1 MAYET
6 LIYQPGPVARV
17 ILNRPER
24 LNAQSHKLLYEMDA
38 AFAEADADAQARIVV
53 LSGAGRSFSS
63 GHDIDSAE
71 SVAER
76 RERER
81 DDADR
86 WALGERY
93 KQLYV
98 DMHMRWRN
106 LPKPTLAM
114 VHGYCFFGGWMIAA
128 AMDIIYASEDALF
141 VPTYGDYMTT
151 SWDVGPRKA
160 KELLFGNRIITA
172 REAMEWG
179 FVNRVFPADELETE
193 TMIYAARVAE
203 NDSAS
208 LRTIKHT
215 INQAQDMQGFTTSVW
230 SLSPSLWGRQWAY
243 PEVRQASELQPPP
256 RPPGGP
262 FRSRVQRAMQ
272 YLKEDAARQDERSG
286 QDEAR

>member
-1 MAYET
+1 MREET
-6 LIYQPGPVARV
+6 VIYQTGPVARL

-24 LNAQSHKLLYEMDA
+24 LNAQSHRLLYEMDA
-38 AFAEADADAQARIVV
+38 AFAQAASDPQVRIVV
-53 LSGAGRSFSS
+53 LSGSGRSFSS
-63 GHDIDSAE
+63 GHDIDSPEAVE
-71 SVAER
+71 ER

-128 AMDIIYASEDALF
+128 AMDIVYASDDALF

-151 SWDVGPRKA
+151 CWDVGPRKA

-172 REAMEWG
+172 KEAMEWG
-179 FVNRVFPADELETE
+179 FVNRVFPPDKLEAE
-193 TMIYAARVAE
+193 TLSYAARVAE
-203 NDSAS
+203 NDAVS
-208 LRTIKHT
+208 LRAIKHT
-215 INQAQDMQGFTTSVW
+215 INQSQDMQGFTTSVR
-230 SLSPSLWGRQWAY
+230 SLSPSLWGRQWTY
-243 PEVRQASELQPPP
+243 PEVRPESERTPTA
-256 RPPGGP
+256 RPAGSP
-262 FRSRVQRAMQ
+262 FRSRVQRAMRHF
-272 YLKEDAARQDERSG
+272 KEDAARNSEGSD
-286 QDEAR
+286 

>member
-1 MAYET
+1 MTYET

-24 LNAQSHKLLYEMDA
+24 LNAQSHKLLYEMDRAFEEA
-38 AFAEADADAQARIVV
+38 AADPEVRIVV
-53 LSGAGRSFSS
+53 LSGAGRGFSS
-63 GHDIDSAE
+63 GHDIDSPE
-71 SVAER
+71 SVLER
-76 RERER
+76 TEREQA
-81 DDADR
+81 DADR
-86 WALGERY
+86 WGLGERY

-128 AMDIIYASEDALF
+128 AMDIIYAAEDALF

-160 KELLFGNRIITA
+160 KELLFGNRIMSA
-172 REAMEWG
+172 QEAMTFG
-179 FVNRVFPADELETE
+179 FVNRVFPAESLEDE
-193 TMIYAARVAE
+193 TMIFAARVAE
-203 NDSAS
+203 NDPVS

-243 PEVRQASELQPPP
+243 PEVRPESERKPQP
-256 RPPGGP
+256 REAGSP
-262 FRSRVQRAMQ
+262 FRSRVQRAMRH
-272 YLKEDAARQDERSG
+272 LAEDKARG
-286 QDEAR
+286 APGI

>member
-1 MAYET
+1 MSFET
-6 LIYQPGPVARV
+6 LIYRPGPVARV

-38 AFAEADADAQARIVV
+38 AFGQAALDPDVRVVV

-63 GHDIDSAE
+63 GHDIDSPE
-71 SVAER
+71 SVEER

-81 DDADR
+81 SDANR

-98 DMHMRWRN
+98 DMHLRWRN
-106 LPKPTLAM
+106 LPKPTIAM

-128 AMDIIYASEDALF
+128 AMDIVFAADDALF

-151 SWDVGPRKA
+151 AWDVGPRKA
-160 KELLFGNRIITA
+160 KELLFGNRIISA
-172 REAMEWG
+172 DEAMQWG
-179 FVNRVFPADELETE
+179 FVNRVFPASELEEE
-193 TMIYAARVAE
+193 TLIYASRVAE
-203 NDSAS
+203 NDPAS

-215 INQAQDMQGFTTSVW
+215 INQAQDMQGFTTSVS

-243 PEVRQASELQPPP
+243 PDVRPEPELQPP
-256 RPPGGP
+256 REQGSP

-272 YLKEDAARQDERSG
+272 HFREDAERKLSRSK
-286 QDEAR
+286 DR